1 MPNALIYI
9 LLFTLF
15 SCTSCQQDTE
25 KTALISSSEENASLS
40 VVENKQKINNGLK
53 RGDLLRVEVQ
63 NLRLREHEQLEAKVL
78 RHLPEGSELY
88 FMGEISSDSVTA
100 QLRGEKYYA
109 PFYRVKTE
117 LGYLGWVHAAAVKKQ
132 ASDLKG
138 S

>member
-9 LLFTLF
+9 LLFALF
-15 SCTSCQQDTE
+15 SCFSCQQDTE
-25 KTALISSSEENASLS
+25 KTALISPLEENASLS

-88 FMGEISSDSVTA
+88 FMGDISSDSVTV
-100 QLRGEKYYA
+100 QLRGKKYYA